1 MSSNA
6 RLELQWYLVCAVFM
20 LAAVWA
26 LLKNEHVRID
36 VVSSRLSQRTR
47 LRIDP
52 DLPPAVPMPF
62 VTLMVWLS
70 WSCRTTS
77 PSSSS
82 RPIAQS

>member
-20 LAAVWA
+20 LAAAWA

-52 DLPPAVPMPF
+52 DLPPAVPDALRDADGLVVLVVPDNISL
-62 VTLMVWLS
+62 VVLPPLS
-70 WSCRTTS
+70 L
-77 PSSSS
+77 
-82 RPIAQS
+82 